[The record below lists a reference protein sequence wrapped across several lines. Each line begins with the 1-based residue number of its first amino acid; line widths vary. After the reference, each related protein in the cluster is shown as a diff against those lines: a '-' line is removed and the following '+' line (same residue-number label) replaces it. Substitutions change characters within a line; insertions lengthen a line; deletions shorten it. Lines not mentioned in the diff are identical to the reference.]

1 MVFGTGIGVAMSAN
15 KVRGIRAAQTHG
27 TCSVE
32 SAAPLRIRQYKHEQ
46 NLRARMRAGVH
57 YILRRLR

>member
-15 KVRGIRAAQTHG
+15 KVRGIRVTQTHG

-46 NLRARMRAGVH
+46 KPPRADACGGA
-57 YILRRLR
+57 L